1 MSEELNRENPFAPS
15 TVVESGPVET
25 KRVVASTWIMS
36 LEWTAVLL
44 FNLIAPLLIGWGGTD
59 LAAQFGVATAVVLVL
74 GIGILFCQLYPL
86 LMLFTIRGAVLVGLT
101 QVIPVLHLIIGVFS
115 VAFLTLSGV
124 VPPDQSPPKIAVGFK
139 LGFFLTLVMGSQLL
153 VLSLGIGLLMRLV
166 TPDRWW
172 LAKDRN

>member
-15 TVVESGPVET
+15 TVVESESVET

-44 FNLIAPLLIGWGGTD
+44 FNLIAPLLIGWGVTD
-59 LAAQFGVATAVVLVL
+59 LAARFGVASAVVLVL
-74 GIGILFCQLYPL
+74 GTGILFCQLYPL

-101 QVIPVLHLIIGVFS
+101 QVIPVLHFIIGVFS

-124 VPPDQSPPKIAVGFK
+124 FPPDQLPPKIAVGFK
-139 LGFFLTLVMGSQLL
+139 SGFFLTLVMGSQLL
-153 VLSLGIGLLMRLV
+153 ALSLVIGLLMRLV